1 MDNHDLVKM
10 LLKKSQD
17 GGEDFAV
24 IYNKVNMYLVNNYEI
39 SNAAH
44 ALLCAAAIYD
54 LRDDP
59 RIFPRKE
66 KTDGKVNHRRGK
78 VGGTGEES

>member
-1 MDNHDLVKM
+1 MIDNLIKV

-24 IYNKVNMYLVNNYEI
+24 IYNKVSMYLVNNYEI

-44 ALLCAAAIYD
+44 SLLCAAAIYD
-54 LRDDP
+54 LREDP
-59 RIFPRKE
+59 KIFPREE
-66 KTDGKVNHRRGK
+66 KSNGKVNHRRGK
-78 VGGTGEES
+78 AGRTGKEG